1 MTQEKGGAMAFYTWK
16 DSFNIGIEEIDKQHR
31 SFLDCLNDCHVQ
43 VSGGKGAEID
53 SDLFDRLRDYAAKHF
68 RFEEGLMQSNG
79 YPEIDQQKKQH
90 EYFESQ
96 LAELGAIQHGESG
109 RTAESVLAFVRDWFL
124 KHILDQD
131 RKFVPYVK

>member
-96 LAELGAIQHGESG
+96 LAELVAIQHGESG

>member
-1 MTQEKGGAMAFYTWK
+1 MMQEKGGAMAFYTWK

-43 VSGGKGAEID
+43 VSGGKGAGMD

-68 RFEEGLMQSNG
+68 RFEESLMQSNG

-96 LAELGAIQHGESG
+96 LAELETIQHGESG

-124 KHILDQD
+124 KHILEQD